1 MAKKSLKKI
10 PLLKDDKAVDHWLQ
24 KADLTEYFS
33 GHEFQKTRFARL
45 EKKLVDDAYSNELK
59 SQPVTLRLPQTLIM
73 KLKLL
78 AMKKGLAY
86 QTMARLILQKSVN
99 HLL

>member
-45 EKKLVDDAYSNELK
+45 EKKLVDDD
-59 SQPVTLRLPQTLIM
+59 
-73 KLKLL
+73 
-78 AMKKGLAY
+78 
-86 QTMARLILQKSVN
+86 
-99 HLL
+99 